1 MPDRTP
7 RIGAADAAASLS
19 FLITDPA
26 DAPAVAELVKLAHT
40 VELASEDVLLAPGAT
55 TPDVLLLV
63 TGLLEIRAG
72 DEVIERL
79 EPGQCIVG
87 QPTAGLGTDPAR
99 LTVVAAQAS
108 SVVVIAGT
116 AVDQLR
122 ESAPASWGRLQGFLG
137 RQVPSVFLATLELFR
152 GTDPASLSVCDED
165 SDVKE
170 LIAGDLLVR
179 RGDPADEVYVV
190 LQGTL
195 AVIEGPAEATGTVS
209 RLLGRGHMS
218 DLSPMLLDEPHS
230 SSIRAA
236 RDSEVIRITRDELD
250 QIVDRAPAVGLRAA
264 RLVAQEMRRRPGARE
279 VRTIA
284 LLTDPGLGAGFA
296 DELTTALALAG
307 RTATVASSARVINQL
322 GPSLL
327 SYEPGR
333 RLNPRLLEWL
343 VDLEDRYQMVVYLCD
358 EDDSSWTRTAVRQA
372 DVVLV
377 VADVAR
383 GSQLRPLESDVLIE
397 HPHARVELVLVHPPQ
412 QAPSGTDEW
421 LDRRHV
427 NAHHHLR
434 VGEPGDLDRLAR
446 TLVGTDFGVALSGGG
461 ARGFAHIGAFKA
473 LAAHGIVVDH
483 VGGTSMGSV
492 IAGEYAL
499 GWSVDEMT
507 ARNRKEFPAA
517 AVVGDMTLPV
527 VSLGRGRSSVKLLR
541 NLFGE
546 AMIEDQVT
554 PYFCVSTNLSRAET
568 VVHDR
573 GLLWLWSRASSSV
586 PGIGP
591 PVPFGGELLVDGG
604 VLNNL
609 PADVLRHRCHGP
621 ILAVDVGSQGTLETT
636 APNLLAQQSGLAALR
651 RGRRARKTG
660 AEPTIM
666 QILTRATTVS
676 SIEHRRSVRRHA
688 DLHVIPE
695 AAQFGPF
702 DWAAIDAIVEAGYRA
717 TTESLQRWEAAGRPT
732 NRGEAEEILP

>member
-7 RIGAADAAASLS
+7 STSDAASFAALS
-19 FLITDPA
+19 FLVTAPD
-26 DAPAVAELVKLAHT
+26 DRPAVAELAQTAQT
-40 VELASEDVLLAPGAT
+40 VTLDTEQDLLAPGT
-55 TPDVLLLV
+55 TTADVLLLV
-63 TGLLEIRAG
+63 SGLLEIRAG

-79 EPGQCIVG
+79 EPGQCITG
-87 QPTAGLGTDPAR
+87 QPSAGVGTDPQLLR
-99 LTVVAAQAS
+99 VVATEAS
-108 SVVVIAGT
+108 SVVVVPDE
-116 AVDQLR
+116 AVARLR
-122 ESAPASWGRLQGFLG
+122 DAAPASWGRLQGFLG
-137 RQVPSVFLATLELFR
+137 RQVPSVFLATLDLFR
-152 GTDPASLSVCDED
+152 GTDPALLSVCDED
-165 SDVKE
+165 SDVSE

-195 AVIEGPAEATGTVS
+195 AVIEGPHETQGTVS

-218 DLSPMLLDEPHS
+218 DLSPMLLGEPHAA
-230 SSIRAA
+230 SIRAA
-236 RDSEVIRITRDELD
+236 RDSEVIRITRGEIE
-250 QIVDRAPAVGLRAA
+250 QIVDRAPSVGLRAA
-264 RLVAQEMRRRPGARE
+264 RLVAQEMRRRPGPRQ
-279 VRTIA
+279 VRTVA
-284 LLTDPGLGAGFA
+284 VLADPGLGVPFA
-296 DELTTALALAG
+296 QDVVAALSTAG
-307 RTATVASSARVINQL
+307 RSATVASSSRVINQL
-322 GPSLL
+322 GESLL

-343 VDLEDRYQMVVYLCD
+343 MDLEDRFEMVVYLSD
-358 EDDSSWTRTAVRQA
+358 DDDSSWTRTAVRQA

-377 VADVAR
+377 VADVTR
-383 GSQLRPLESDVLIE
+383 GPQLRTLEADVLVD
-397 HPHARVELVLVHPPQ
+397 HPHARVELVLVRPADQPPR
-412 QAPSGTDEW
+412 GTADW
-421 LDRRHV
+421 LDSRHV
-427 NAHHHLR
+427 SAHHHLR
-434 VGEPGDLDRLAR
+434 AGVAGDLDRLAR

-499 GWSVDEMT
+499 GWDVHEMI

-517 AVVGDMTLPV
+517 AVVGDLTLPV
-527 VSLGRGRSSVKLLR
+527 VSLR

-546 AMIEDQVT
+546 AMIEDLVT
-554 PYFCVSTNLSRAET
+554 PYFCVSCNLSRAEV

-573 GLLWLWSRASSSV
+573 GELWLWSRASSSV

-609 PADVLRHRCHGP
+609 PADVLRHRCHGAVM
-621 ILAVDVGSQGTLETT
+621 AVDVGSQGTLETT
-636 APNLLAQQSGLAALR
+636 APNLLAQQSGLAAFR

-676 SIEHRRSVRRHA
+676 SIEHRRSVSRHA
-688 DLHVIPE
+688 DLHIVPD

-702 DWAAIDAIVEAGYRA
+702 DWGAIDEIVEAGYRA
-717 TTESLQRWEAAGRPT
+717 TAERLQAWEASGRAT
-732 NRGEAEEILP
+732 TTGEPEEILP